1 MWLLLTVPRVC
12 LQFVIVV
19 FPDHTHLLFLVF
31 LIVPIFLCRC
41 LNADLRVFMLDSSLV
56 QKHKTEHSL
65 RQFISNSLQSLTF
78 DLNREPKRLM
88 KPDQNTGEFSSNDK
102 SETIEKTNNVN
113 EPLNTYDNE
122 PLNPYDNE
130 PLNPY
135 DNDITLLHSQGS
147 KLQRVLSPVSANG
160 LKQDCETVL
169 DVPKEREV
177 LNKDNTII
185 VLNKI
190 DILNEN
196 ELNKIEMYVTESRDQ
211 DIQVCPLSCL
221 SKDGFATFVTVL
233 KEKVEH
239 L

>member
-1 MWLLLTVPRVC
+1 M
-12 LQFVIVV
+12 
-19 FPDHTHLLFLVF
+19 
-31 LIVPIFLCRC
+31 
-41 LNADLRVFMLDSSLV
+41 
-56 QKHKTEHSL
+56 QKHRTDHSL

-78 DLNREPKRLM
+78 DLNREPKRSM
-88 KPDQNTGEFSSNDK
+88 KSDQNTGICSSNDK

-113 EPLNTYDNE
+113 ES
-122 PLNPYDNE
+122 
-130 PLNPY
+130 LNPY
-135 DNDITLLHSQGS
+135 DNDITLLHSQGP
-147 KLQRVLSPVSANG
+147 KLQRVLAPVRAKG

-233 KEKVEH
+233 KEKVES

>member
-1 MWLLLTVPRVC
+1 
-12 LQFVIVV
+12 
-19 FPDHTHLLFLVF
+19 
-31 LIVPIFLCRC
+31 
-41 LNADLRVFMLDSSLV
+41 
-56 QKHKTEHSL
+56 
-65 RQFISNSLQSLTF
+65 
-78 DLNREPKRLM
+78 M
-88 KPDQNTGEFSSNDK
+88 KPDQNTGVFSSNDK

-135 DNDITLLHSQGS
+135 DNEPLNPYYNDVTLLHSQGP
-147 KLQRVLSPVSANG
+147 KLQRVLAPVRAKG

-177 LNKDNTII
+177 LTKDNTII

-196 ELNKIEMYVTESRDQ
+196 ELNMIEMYVTESRDQ

-233 KEKVEH
+233 KEKVES

>member
-1 MWLLLTVPRVC
+1 
-12 LQFVIVV
+12 
-19 FPDHTHLLFLVF
+19 
-31 LIVPIFLCRC
+31 
-41 LNADLRVFMLDSSLV
+41 MLDSTLV
-56 QKHKTEHSL
+56 QEHKTEHSL

-78 DLNREPKRLM
+78 DLNRESKRLM
-88 KPDQNTGEFSSNDK
+88 KPDQNTGVFSSNDK

-135 DNDITLLHSQGS
+135 DNEPLNPYDNDITLLHSQS
-147 KLQRVLSPVSANG
+147 ELLPVRAKG

-233 KEKVEH
+233 KEKVES